1 MHMNKIRLLFLV
13 LLFFSAALSPAQNV
27 PVASMVTA
35 DTITVHNGLIEIEV
49 SRLDGVVRA
58 LRTFDGEQY
67 HDLGVTGRKAAYAAP
82 TKGDS
87 DDPSTAL
94 YWDANADP
102 AVLPAGLIASEKG
115 YYRIRPHQGQT
126 NLVMDTPERAEV
138 ITTATPTP
146 LFPFSVEVHYIVFRN
161 QSGLY
166 AYAVLRH
173 GQKDAG
179 ATLYQ
184 TRFVSK
190 TVMDGTF
197 DQWAIGH
204 GKFVPIPQA
213 AVTKKLTDV
222 TYQLADGT
230 IKTKY
235 MNSVYWADVPV
246 YGYVGKQF
254 GLWMIEPSPEYHNG
268 GPIKQGQTMHDN
280 VLLRVLQSVHFG
292 ASPVVVAD
300 GEPWS
305 KVYGPFLVYANHGAG
320 PEALWKDAE
329 QQLELQKK
337 HWPYV
342 WVNTAEYNQPRGAVA
357 GRVLL
362 NGKPA
367 TNATVILSAPHS
379 DWSLASKGYNYWTR
393 LDADGRFYIDHIVP
407 GAYAL
412 SVTGADQPRDFVQE
426 QVSIAPGENKILGD
440 LQWKPATHGE
450 RIFQIGV
457 FDRSAAEF
465 RNGQDARQF
474 AMFKRYPEQFPHD
487 VNYIVGQS
495 HAEMDWNYAHWTI
508 YKEHPAWSIVFRTHA
523 AQGTAMLSVGISSA
537 QPASGKL
544 TDLRIRVNGQQV
556 GRIQLPKTGT
566 AGYRGGTQDSPYS
579 LEEIAFPAALLHE
592 GENTIEL
599 AHADAQPIGQFSS
612 RDAKSDTPSA
622 GIPGQVMYDAIRLEV
637 QAESKSAF
645 SEQTVIGSDDFTHG
659 LAQWRV
665 EAEKPAMITAHDGVL
680 DIDAPAGVTL
690 WWKQKL
696 HGPVAIEYR
705 ATATQAG
712 GANDRVS
719 DLNCFWMA
727 TDPLQAEDIFTAQ
740 RHGTF
745 REYDALHAYY
755 VGLGGNNNTTT
766 RFRRYIGKAG
776 DRPLLPENDLAGS
789 ENLLVANHEQAIRLI
804 ADGNTIAYER
814 DGARLFTY
822 YDEEP
827 YREGWFAL
835 RTTHSH
841 LRIRELRIRTLPA
854 AHE

>member
-1 MHMNKIRLLFLV
+1 MRMNRTALLFLAS
-13 LLFFSAALSPAQNV
+13 LLFFATTFQAQAP
-27 PVASMVTA
+27 PVVSVTSA
-35 DTITVHNGLIEIEV
+35 DTISVRNGLIEIEV

-58 LRTFDGEQY
+58 LRAFDGKQY
-67 HDLGVTGRKAAYAAP
+67 HDLGVTARKAAYAAP
-82 TKGDS
+82 TKGES

-94 YWDANADP
+94 YWDANAAP
-102 AVLPAGLIASEKG
+102 AVVPAGLTADGKG
-115 YYRIRPHQGQT
+115 YYRVRPHEGNTELVT
-126 NLVMDTPERAEV
+126 NTSERAEV
-138 ITTATPTP
+138 VTTAPSTP
-146 LFPFSVEVHYIVFRN
+146 LFPFSVEVHYVVFRN

-173 GQKDAG
+173 GQKDAA

-197 DQWAIGH
+197 DQWAIGQ
-204 GKFVPIPQA
+204 GKFVPIPQG
-213 AVTKKLTDV
+213 AVTKKLTDA

-235 MNSVYWADVPV
+235 MNSVYWTDVPV

-268 GPIKQGQTMHDN
+268 GPTKQGQTVHDN

-305 KVYGPFLVYANHGAG
+305 KVYGPFLVYANRGAS
-320 PEALWKDAE
+320 PEALWQDAA
-329 QQLELQKK
+329 QQLEQQKK
-337 HWPYV
+337 LWPYA
-342 WVNTAEYNQPRGAVA
+342 WANAAEYNQQRGSVA

-367 TNATVILSAPHS
+367 TNATAILSAPDS
-379 DWSLASKGYNYWTR
+379 DWSLASKGYNYWAR
-393 LDADGRFYIDHIVP
+393 LDAEGRFHIDHVVP
-407 GAYAL
+407 GEYAL
-412 SVTGADQPRDFVQE
+412 SITGADQPHDFVRQ
-426 QVSIAPGENKILGD
+426 QVRVEAGGKIELGD
-440 LQWKPATHGE
+440 VQWKPATHGKQL
-450 RIFQIGV
+450 FQIGV

-465 RNGQDARQF
+465 RNGSDARQF
-474 AMFKRYPEQFPHD
+474 AMFRRYPQQFPHD
-487 VNYIVGQS
+487 VRYIVGHSQP
-495 HAEMDWNYAHWTI
+495 EKDWNYAHWTI
-508 YKEHPAWSIVFRTHA
+508 YNELPSWSIVFQAHA
-523 AQGTAMLSVGISSA
+523 TQGTATLSLGISSA
-537 QPASGKL
+537 QPARGKL
-544 TDLRIRVNGQQV
+544 TDLRVRVNGEQV

-566 AGYRGGTQDSPYS
+566 AGYRGGTQDSPYH
-579 LEEIAFPAALLHE
+579 LEEISFPATLLRE

-599 AHADAQPIGQFSS
+599 AHADAQPAERFASH
-612 RDAKSDTPSA
+612 DAQSDTPSV
-622 GIPGQVMYDAIRLEV
+622 GVPGQVMYDAIRLEV
-637 QAESKSAF
+637 QADDASAA
-645 SEQTVIGSDDFTHG
+645 QGLIGSDDFEHG
-659 LAQWRV
+659 LDQWYI
-665 EAEKPAMITAHDGVL
+665 EAEKPATVTAHNGVL

-696 HGPVAIEYR
+696 RGPVAIEYR
-705 ATATQAG
+705 ATAVQAG

-727 TDPLQAEDIFTAQ
+727 TDPLHAENIFAEP
-740 RHGTF
+740 RHGGF
-745 REYDALHAYY
+745 REYDAMRAYY

-766 RFRRYIGKAG
+766 RFRRYIGKTG

-789 ENLLVANHEQAIRLI
+789 VNLLTPNRELAIHLI
-804 ADGNTIAYER
+804 AEGNTIAYER

-822 YDEEP
+822 QDEQP

-841 LRIRELRIRTLPA
+841 LRIRELRIHALPA
-854 AHE
+854 LQP